1 MGKGGGQPEPGPGTR
16 LGHLRPGAGYTTK
29 GTVEGSGFN
38 SLRREEAHWRR
49 VPEEGAGRGVEESG
63 RGGCL

>member
-38 SLRREEAHWRR
+38 SLRT
-49 VPEEGAGRGVEESG
+49 GGGFQKKGRGVEESG
-63 RGGCL
+63 